1 MDGCATAGRVDSS
14 NSIVDSGD
22 ATSVAVENID
32 CESYSLYLAERKK
45 PNSVFRSDYLE
56 AGGQTGQCSKVNV
69 TVCDVPL
76 LAQTSRFSLTCLII
90 CTVAAT
96 RSILGS

>member
-32 CESYSLYLAERKK
+32 CESYSLNLVERKK
-45 PNSVFRSDYLE
+45 PNSVLE
-56 AGGQTGQCSKVNV
+56 ATI
-69 TVCDVPL
+69 
-76 LAQTSRFSLTCLII
+76 SRL
-90 CTVAAT
+90 VDK
-96 RSILGS
+96 LGSVRK